1 MMTVPILFTNAGV
14 LRVIGLSF
22 HKFFL
27 ITVIVLLSLCS
38 FGIQVIKFNGNS
50 VAVTVAKSERGVTV
64 SVRDVLTAGLIL
76 PPSVHDICLLEYSH

>member
-1 MMTVPILFTNAGV
+1 MMTDTALFANDGV
-14 LRVIGLSF
+14 LHIIGLSF
-22 HKFFL
+22 PKFFL

-50 VAVTVAKSERGVTV
+50 IVVIVAKSEREVTV
-64 SVRDVLTAGLIL
+64 TMRDMLTAGLIL